1 MIEGTENADQQNA
14 DQQNGEQGRKVY
26 SPPATQADLD
36 RIVESRL
43 AKERAKY
50 AGYHDFKAKAER
62 LDQAEEAA
70 KTELQKAQ
78 DAAAAAEKR
87 ATDAEAKALRG
98 EIAAARGVP
107 AALLSGSTQ
116 EELEAAADALLAFK
130 GPGDHAPST
139 PGDGEDVNA
148 RTDDRSARELV
159 AAALGRK

>member
-1 MIEGTENADQQNA
+1 MPEGTENTDQQNV
-14 DQQNGEQGRKVY
+14 EQGKKEY
-26 SPPATQADLD
+26 QAPATQADLD
-36 RIVESRL
+36 RIVENRL

-50 AGYHDFKAKAER
+50 AGFDDLKAKAEKF
-62 LDQAEEAA
+62 DQAEAA
-70 KTELQKAQ
+70 NKSELQKAQ

-98 EIAAARGVP
+98 EVAAAKGVP

-130 GPGDHAPST
+130 GPGDHVPST

-148 RTDDRSARELV
+148 RVDSRSAKELV
-159 AAALGRK
+159 DAALGRK